1 MKNRI
6 CLIKKNKKLEKNFA
20 KEYIEASNEFRKS
33 KASKESVGKLYDLLY
48 ELKNADRTKSDDL
61 ILSNVYSLL
70 GFHLSAY
77 ETFKLVADLT
87 DRKNASKLY
96 VLEDKAKSHKN
107 DFIIKD
113 IRKLRSEIKQAKL
126 LPTDFVKSES
136 GEHKFKVIDK
146 DIVVFNKVVKND
158 KFEICLSG
166 DHKFEDFTD
175 KIIDYI
181 DWLCNCKKELVA
193 FYNTELSGDTDEV
206 ADDDWY
212 DTLDLYGV
220 RIIIGQNGNL
230 YSEISG
236 GDDFCQDHILDIET
250 SGKTISSMSYDG

>member
-1 MKNRI
+1 M
-6 CLIKKNKKLEKNFA
+6 EKNFT

-33 KASKESVGKLYDLLY
+33 KASKESVGQLYDLVN
-48 ELKNADRTKSDDL
+48 ELESADRTKSDDL

-77 ETFKLVADLT
+77 EIFKSVADLT

-113 IRKLRSEIKQAKL
+113 IRKLRGEIKRAKL

-136 GEHKFKVIDK
+136 DEHKFKVADK
-146 DIVVFNKVVKND
+146 DIVIFNKVVRND
-158 KFEICLSG
+158 KFEICIFG

-175 KIIDYI
+175 KVIDYI
-181 DWLCNCKKELVA
+181 YWLGNCKKELVA
-193 FYNTELSGDTDEV
+193 FYNTELSECADEV
-206 ADDDWY
+206 ADDDWF
-212 DTLDLYGV
+212 DTLELYGV
-220 RIIIGQNGNL
+220 RIIIGQNRSL
-230 YSEISG
+230 FSEISG

-250 SGKTISSMSYDG
+250 SDKTISSMSYDG